1 MVILPFASDV
11 AVGRFIRKFHPTL
24 EKMTREEGTRLA
36 GNNST
41 RLLPGSA
48 WSLIPGGKEHEG
60 KERRIIHHTQLFP
73 LSLVAKRLPKSPNFS
88 SSDMIPGN
96 VADPSTACQPTTIH
110 AS

>member
-1 MVILPFASDV
+1 MRDLEGPGTPVMVILSFASDV

-24 EKMTREEGTRLA
+24 EITREEGTRLA

-60 KERRIIHHTQLFP
+60 KE
-73 LSLVAKRLPKSPNFS
+73 
-88 SSDMIPGN
+88 
-96 VADPSTACQPTTIH
+96 
-110 AS
+110 